1 MTKSRTGWKAGVER
15 ACGVL
20 WRGVGLRMSVL
31 VLAAVTIAGAAL
43 PGCGSTEKPKDNGIP
58 AMPDYMQAYRKNE
71 FRKALELAS
80 KAYRDEPEGVKR
92 DRAAAVAGDSARWLG
107 RNAEAE
113 RWVSPLL
120 ASSDETVSGWA
131 NSTLGMVEKEKGM
144 YRQAADHL
152 LVAAGKLKGSE
163 SASSWMYAGD
173 SLAAQG
179 RKDEAKQAYLS
190 GLAAVPASN
199 PQLKGMLDQRL
210 GQEAPTQ
217 DGGGRYTIQ
226 VGAYSSR
233 DRAQAAADRLRGNL
247 AGTSLAAPRI
257 VQVSN
262 KGKILYTVRVG
273 MFQTRD
279 QAAREAKRLGT
290 DATATLRTGE

>member
-1 MTKSRTGWKAGVER
+1 MSLVCA
-15 ACGVL
+15 L
-20 WRGVGLRMSVL
+20 FVGLV
-31 VLAAVTIAGAAL
+31 A
-43 PGCGSTEKPKDNGIP
+43 PGCGSTTKVGDNGIP
-58 AMPDYMQAYRKNE
+58 AMPEYMQAYRQNN
-71 FRKALELAS
+71 FRKALDLAS
-80 KAYRDEPEGVKR
+80 KAYRDEAKGIER
-92 DRAAAVAGDSARWLG
+92 DRAAAIAGDSARWLG

-120 ASSDETVSGWA
+120 SSSDETVSGWA
-131 NSTLGMVEKEKGM
+131 NSTLGMIEKERGQH
-144 YRQAADHL
+144 RQAADHL
-152 LVAAGKLKGSE
+152 LAAAAKLHASE

-173 SLAAQG
+173 SLTSLG
-179 RKDEAKQAYLS
+179 RRDEAKSAYQSALQ
-190 GLAAVPASN
+190 AVPSTN
-199 PQLKGMLDQRL
+199 TQLRGMIEQRL
-210 GQEAPTQ
+210 GQEAPAH

-247 AGTSLAAPRI
+247 AGTTLGAPRI
-257 VQVSN
+257 VQVSS

-273 MFQTRD
+273 AFQTRE

>member
-1 MTKSRTGWKAGVER
+1 MIKARTSLTGGVVATRGLVSRAAG
-15 ACGVL
+15 
-20 WRGVGLRMSVL
+20 VL
-31 VLAAVTIAGAAL
+31 VLTFATMAGVAM
-43 PGCGSTEKPKDNGIP
+43 PGCGSSEKPADNGIP
-58 AMPDYMQAYRKNE
+58 AMPDYMQAYRKND
-71 FRKALELAS
+71 FRKALDLAS

-131 NSTLGMVEKEKGM
+131 NSTLGMIEKEKGM
-144 YRQAADHL
+144 HRQAADHL
-152 LVAAGKLKGSE
+152 LAAAGKLKASE

-173 SLAAQG
+173 SLTALG
-179 RKDEAKQAYLS
+179 RKDEAKHAYLS

-210 GQEAPTQ
+210 GQEAPTS

-247 AGTSLAAPRI
+247 AGTTLGAPRI

-273 MFQTRD
+273 MFATRD

>member
-1 MTKSRTGWKAGVER
+1 MTKVRTGWMGGVAG
-15 ACGVL
+15 A
-20 WRGVGLRMSVL
+20 RGVIARAAGCSLGAM
-31 VLAAVTIAGAAL
+31 VLAAVMVSGAAL
-43 PGCGSTEKPKDNGIP
+43 PGCGSSEKPKDNGIP
-58 AMPDYMQAYRKNE
+58 SMPDYMQAYRKND

-80 KAYRDEPEGVKR
+80 KAHRDEPEGVKR

-120 ASSDETVSGWA
+120 SSSDETVSGWA
-131 NSTLGMVEKEKGM
+131 NSTLGMIEKERGQH
-144 YRQAADHL
+144 RQAADHL
-152 LVAAGKLKGSE
+152 LAAAGKLRGSE

-173 SLAAQG
+173 ALAAQG
-179 RKDEAKQAYLS
+179 RKDEARQAYLS
-190 GLAAVPASN
+190 GLKEVPASN

-210 GQEAPTQ
+210 GQEAPTS

-247 AGTSLAAPRI
+247 AGTSLGSPRI
-257 VQVSN
+257 VQVSS

-273 MFQTRD
+273 MFATRE
-279 QAAREAKRLGT
+279 QAASGAKRLGT